1 MVDMDHVNVKGKKYL
16 LNTLKLL
23 TGNKELDI
31 EKVPDNIL
39 IIAQAIDEPDELPYL
54 IETIKSMEI
63 ENMDRFRFVLF
74 RVQID
79 SQLHMN
85 EDLMRYQK
93 RLFVSQVIEK
103 LLYEEVFLAEEKD
116 EDEDDEEERDG

>member
-1 MVDMDHVNVKGKKYL
+1 MDHVNIKGRKYL

-23 TGNKELDI
+23 TGNKEPDI
-31 EKVPDNIL
+31 ENIPDTIL

-54 IETIKSMEI
+54 IEAIKSMKI
-63 ENMDRFRFVLF
+63 EDMDRFRFVLF

-103 LLYEEVFLAEEKD
+103 LLYEEVFLAEGKE
-116 EDEDDEEERDG
+116 EDDEDEERDG